1 MLAKTLGGVAG
12 RRVTYGEL
20 TGKLEAH
27 QEI

>member
-1 MLAKTLGGVAG
+1 MFAKALRSVAG